1 MEGLE
6 IVGWVLLS
14 VAVCCWLIVKRANAE
29 INRIK
34 VLATREISRA
44 NDETARARIKAA
56 QLKLEIDAWK
66 AGHAQGRSDVI
77 NSLPLMA
84 CRHESTANE
93 PTSCGCSS
101 AAQISNGV

>member
-1 MEGLE
+1 MKGLD
-6 IVGWVLLS
+6 IVGWALLS

-29 INRIK
+29 VKRIK
-34 VLATREISRA
+34 LLAAREISFA
-44 NDETARARIKAA
+44 NDEAVRARIRAA

-84 CRHESTANE
+84 SRHEPTANE
-93 PTSCGCSS
+93 PTSCGCSP
-101 AAQISNGV
+101 AAQISNGA